1 MKSMDLGD
9 NETEI
14 EKLSQVLTKI
24 QNLYYKKKEQLEELQ
39 IEISELKEVL
49 NYLNSLISDKSFQ
62 SADKI
67 YSQSLQEL
75 DKKSAEEEYFV
86 EEMPEEKVKGTNIKR
101 KIFSK
106 DKEKE
111 SKLLCILNFLDFN
124 KVEIKFIDP
133 MDRSIR
139 ETSEDFISIFLRGSL
154 LKIKDTNPDLDLSY
168 DYFKNSK
175 LIECIKISNLKTIQE
190 FDLITS
196 KIRELLA
203 KPVNSDK

>member
-14 EKLSQVLTKI
+14 EKLSQMLSKI

-39 IEISELKEVL
+39 IEISELREVL
-49 NYLNSLISDKSFQ
+49 NFLNSLVSDKSFQ

-67 YSQSLQEL
+67 YSRSLQEVE
-75 DKKSAEEEYFV
+75 KKPTEEQYFV
-86 EEMPEEKVKGTNIKR
+86 EEIPKERVKGTNIKR

-106 DKEKE
+106 RKEKE
-111 SKLLCILNFLDFN
+111 SKLLCVLNFLDFN
-124 KVEIKFIDP
+124 KVEIKLLDP
-133 MDRSIR
+133 MDREIR
-139 ETSEDFISIFLRGSL
+139 ETSEDFIGIFLRGAL
-154 LKIKDTNPDLDLSY
+154 LKIKDINPDLDLNY

-175 LIECIKISNLKTIQE
+175 LIERIKISNLKTIQE

-196 KIRELLA
+196 KMRELLA
-203 KPVNSDK
+203 KEIGS

>member
-14 EKLSQVLTKI
+14 EKLSQMLTKI

-39 IEISELKEVL
+39 IEISELREVL

-67 YSQSLQEL
+67 YSKSLQEL
-75 DKKSAEEEYFV
+75 EKKSAEEEYFV
-86 EEMPEEKVKGTNIKR
+86 KEMPKERVEGTNIKR

-106 DKEKE
+106 GNEKE
-111 SKLLCILNFLDFN
+111 SNLLCILNFLDFN
-124 KVEIKFIDP
+124 KVEIKLIDP
-133 MDRSIR
+133 VDRSIR
-139 ETSEDFISIFLRGSL
+139 ETSEDFITIFLRGAL
-154 LKIKDTNPDLDLSY
+154 LKIKDDNPDLDLEY
-168 DYFKNSK
+168 KYFKNSK
-175 LIECIKISNLKTIQE
+175 LIEQIKISNLKSIQE

-196 KIRELLA
+196 KMRELLA
-203 KPVNSDK
+203 KQIGS

>member
-14 EKLSQVLTKI
+14 EKLSRMLSKI

-39 IEISELKEVL
+39 IEISELREIL
-49 NYLNSLISDKSFQ
+49 NFLNSLISDKSFQ

-67 YSQSLQEL
+67 YSRSLQEL
-75 DKKSAEEEYFV
+75 EKKPAKENYFIEEIPKERV
-86 EEMPEEKVKGTNIKR
+86 EGTNIKR

-111 SKLLCILNFLDFN
+111 SKLICILNFLDFN
-124 KVEIKFIDP
+124 KVEIKLIDP

-139 ETSEDFISIFLRGSL
+139 ETSEDFISIFLRGAL
-154 LKIKDTNPDLDLSY
+154 LKIKDINPDLDLSY

-175 LIECIKISNLKTIQE
+175 LIERIKISNLKTIQE
-190 FDLITS
+190 FDMITS
-196 KIRELLA
+196 KMRELLA
-203 KPVNSDK
+203 KEISS

>member
-9 NETEI
+9 NETDI
-14 EKLSQVLTKI
+14 EKLSQMLSKI

-39 IEISELKEVL
+39 IEISELREVL
-49 NYLNSLISDKSFQ
+49 NFLNSFISDKSFQ

-67 YSQSLQEL
+67 YSKSLQEVE
-75 DKKSAEEEYFV
+75 KQPIEEKYFV
-86 EEMPEEKVKGTNIKR
+86 EEIPKERVKDTNIKR

-106 DKEKE
+106 GKEKE
-111 SKLLCILNFLDFN
+111 SKLICVLNFLDFN
-124 KVEIKFIDP
+124 KVEIKLIDP

-139 ETSEDFISIFLRGSL
+139 ETSEDFISIFLRGAL
-154 LKIKDTNPDLDLSY
+154 LKIKDNNPDLDLNY

-175 LIECIKISNLKTIQE
+175 LIERIKISNLKTIQE

-196 KIRELLA
+196 KMRELLA
-203 KPVNSDK
+203 KEIGS

>member
-39 IEISELKEVL
+39 IEISELREVL

-67 YSQSLQEL
+67 YSQSLQEV

-106 DKEKE
+106 GKEKE

-139 ETSEDFISIFLRGSL
+139 ETSEDFISIFLRGAL
-154 LKIKDTNPDLDLSY
+154 LKIKDNNPDLDLSY

-175 LIECIKISNLKTIQE
+175 LIECIMISNLKTIQE

-196 KIRELLA
+196 KMRELLA
-203 KPVNSDK
+203 KEIGS

>member
-14 EKLSQVLTKI
+14 EKLSQMLSKI

-39 IEISELKEVL
+39 IEISELREVL
-49 NYLNSLISDKSFQ
+49 NFLNSLVSDKSFQ

-67 YSQSLQEL
+67 YSRSLQEVE
-75 DKKSAEEEYFV
+75 KKPTEEQYFV
-86 EEMPEEKVKGTNIKR
+86 EEIPKERVKGTNIKR

-106 DKEKE
+106 GKEKE
-111 SKLLCILNFLDFN
+111 SKLLCVLNFLDFN
-124 KVEIKFIDP
+124 KVEIKLLDP
-133 MDRSIR
+133 MDREIR
-139 ETSEDFISIFLRGSL
+139 ETSEDFIGIFLRGAL
-154 LKIKDTNPDLDLSY
+154 LKIKDINPDLDLNY

-175 LIECIKISNLKTIQE
+175 LIERIKISNLKTIQE

-196 KIRELLA
+196 KMRELLA
-203 KPVNSDK
+203 KEIGS

>member
-14 EKLSQVLTKI
+14 EKLSQMLSKI

-39 IEISELKEVL
+39 IEISELREIL
-49 NYLNSLISDKSFQ
+49 NYLNSLVSDKSFQ

-67 YSQSLQEL
+67 YSRSLQEVE
-75 DKKSAEEEYFV
+75 KKPAEEQYFV
-86 EEMPEEKVKGTNIKR
+86 EEIPKERVKGTNIKR

-106 DKEKE
+106 GKEKE
-111 SKLLCILNFLDFN
+111 SKLLCVLNFLDFN
-124 KVEIKFIDP
+124 KVEIKLLDP
-133 MDRSIR
+133 MDREIR
-139 ETSEDFISIFLRGSL
+139 ETSEDFISIFLRGAL
-154 LKIKDTNPDLDLSY
+154 LKIKDINPDLDLNY

-175 LIECIKISNLKTIQE
+175 LIERIKISNLKTIQE

-196 KIRELLA
+196 KMRELLA
-203 KPVNSDK
+203 KEIGS

>member
-1 MKSMDLGD
+1 MDLGD

-39 IEISELKEVL
+39 IEISELREVL

-196 KIRELLA
+196 KMRELLA
-203 KPVNSDK
+203 KEISS